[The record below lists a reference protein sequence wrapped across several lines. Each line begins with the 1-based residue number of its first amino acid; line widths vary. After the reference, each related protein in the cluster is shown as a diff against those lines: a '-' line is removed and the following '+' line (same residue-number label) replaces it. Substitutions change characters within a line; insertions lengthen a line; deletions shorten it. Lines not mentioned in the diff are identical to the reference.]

1 MGESGIVMKFISKVF
16 LTGLFTALPVLATIY
31 LLVWLFTT
39 AESFMVSP
47 LKMILP
53 EGMYVAGMG
62 LAAGCVVV
70 FVIGILM
77 RAYVIRSIFTLTE
90 RFFLKVP
97 LIKTIYSALKEFFGL
112 FAGDDKGENF
122 QVVMVDMP
130 NLEVRLLGF
139 VPREEFSDLPTG
151 MVPEGSVAVYL
162 PMSYQIGGYTVF
174 IQRSRVSAV
183 DMPREQAMRLAVTAG
198 IQQSKQND

>member
-1 MGESGIVMKFISKVF
+1 MKFISKVF

-47 LKMILP
+47 LQMVLP
-53 EGMYVAGMG
+53 EGTYVAGMG
-62 LAAGCVVV
+62 LATGCIVV

-77 RAYVIRSIFTLTE
+77 RAYVIRSIFNLTE

-112 FAGDDKGENF
+112 FAGYDKGENF

-130 NLEVRLLGF
+130 NLDVRLLGF
-139 VPREEFSDLPTG
+139 LTREEFSDLPPD
-151 MVPEGSVAVYL
+151 MVPDGRVAVYL
-162 PMSYQIGGYTVF
+162 PMSYQIGGYTIFVP
-174 IQRSRVSAV
+174 RSRLTPI

-198 IQQSKQND
+198 IQQSKKNDR